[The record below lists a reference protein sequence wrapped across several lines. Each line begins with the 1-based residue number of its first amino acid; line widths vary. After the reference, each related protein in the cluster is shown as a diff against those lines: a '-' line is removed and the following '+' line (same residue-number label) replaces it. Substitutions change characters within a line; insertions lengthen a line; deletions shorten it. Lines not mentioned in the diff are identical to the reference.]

1 MSKSFERLPK
11 EKKEKIIN
19 ICIEE
24 FAKNGYQKASTN
36 KIVERAG
43 ISKGILFHY
52 FGNKKKIFLYVL
64 DYVLDDFEKKTD
76 KYIKKVNPRDIFDRL
91 LKWSLMEIKF
101 SSEYPVKYNFLV
113 KAFISPP
120 KELEDEIK
128 IRYNQK
134 YNKYLKVFMEN
145 IDTEKFRSDID
156 VNKAIEI
163 LFFSLG
169 GITKKYTELY
179 RGRED
184 EILKDK
190 NKLVIELEEYINILK
205 LGFYHKN

>member
-52 FGNKKKIFLYVL
+52 FGSKKKLFLYVF
-64 DYVLDDFEKKTD
+64 DYVLNDVEKKAD
-76 KYIKKVNPRDIFDRL
+76 EYIKEENSGDIFDRV

-101 SSEYPVKYNFLV
+101 ASEYPVVYNFLV
-113 KAFISPP
+113 KVFISPP
-120 KELEDEIK
+120 EELEEEIK
-128 IRYNQK
+128 VRYYQK
-134 YNKYLKVFMEN
+134 YNKYLKILMEN
-145 IDTEKFRSDID
+145 IDTRKFRNDID
-156 VNKAIEI
+156 INKAIEI
-163 LFFSLG
+163 LLFTLE
-169 GITKKYTELY
+169 GIIKRFTVMYK
-179 RGRED
+179 GRED
-184 EILKDK
+184 EVIKDI
-190 NKLVIELEEYINILK
+190 NKIIVEFEEYINILK
-205 LGFYHKN
+205 LSFYNT